1 MTTVDFAAFDADN
14 HYYEATDAFTRHLDP
29 AFRKRTM
36 QWAEID
42 GRQRLLVAGKVN
54 RFIPNPTFDP
64 VSKPGAL
71 DEYFRGRNPKQ
82 AGIKELFGDLEPISP
97 AYRDRDAR
105 LRVMDDQGLAG
116 AFFFPTLGVGM
127 EQPLL
132 ADPPAAV
139 AAFRAFNRWLD
150 DDWGFAYQERIF
162 AAPYFTLVDVDEAVA
177 ELEWALARDV
187 RVILVGVG
195 PVRTPAGG
203 RAPSDPHFDAFWA
216 RADEAGVTVALHGG
230 DSAYGRYLEHWGQ
243 SSEMEAFR
251 ANPLRGLLS
260 HDAIH
265 DTVAAM
271 LSDGFFLR
279 FPRLRVASI
288 ELGSGWVFHLFEKL
302 TKTFGQIPYAFPED
316 PRETFRRHV
325 WVSPFYE
332 DDLAALKDLV
342 GVDRIL
348 MGSDW
353 PHAEGLADPVSYIDD
368 LRRTGYSDDDA
379 RLVMRENGLALSRR
393 ATPATAT
400 TTAATREV

>member
-1 MTTVDFAAFDADN
+1 MATVDFTAFDADN

-29 AFRKRTM
+29 AFRKRAM

-42 GRQRLLVAGKVN
+42 GKQRLLVGGRIN

-71 DEYFRGRNPKQ
+71 DEYFRGRNPQQ
-82 AGIKELFGDLEPISP
+82 AGIRELFGELEPIRP
-97 AYRDRDAR
+97 EYRDRDAR
-105 LRVMDDQGLAG
+105 LKVMDDQGLAG

-132 ADPPAAV
+132 GDPPAAV

-150 DDWGFAYQERIF
+150 DDWGFAYQDRIF
-162 AAPYFTLVDVDEAVA
+162 AAPYLTLVDVDAAVE
-177 ELEWALARDV
+177 ELEWVLDRGARI
-187 RVILVGVG
+187 ILIGVG
-195 PVRTPAGG
+195 PVVTPSDN
-203 RAPSDPHFDAFWA
+203 RAPSDPHFDPFWS
-216 RADEAGVTVALHGG
+216 RVNEAGVTLGLHGG
-230 DSAYGRYLEHWGQ
+230 DTAYSRYLEQWGQ
-243 SSEMEAFR
+243 SSETEAFR
-251 ANPLRGLLS
+251 YNALRSLLS

-271 LSDGFFLR
+271 LADGFFLR
-279 FPRLRVASI
+279 FPRIRVASI
-288 ELGSGWVFHLFEKL
+288 ELGASWAFHLFEKL
-302 TKTFGQIPYAFPED
+302 GKVYGQTPFTFAED

-332 DDLAALKDLV
+332 DDLAALKALV

-353 PHAEGLADPVSYIDD
+353 PHAEGLAEPLTYIDD
-368 LRRTGYSDDDA
+368 LRRAGYTDDEA
-379 RLVMRENGLALSRR
+379 RLVMRENGLAL
-393 ATPATAT
+393 AHGQPGA
-400 TTAATREV
+400 